1 MTDEF
6 TTHIRQDRLDAALAV
21 LRDAVR
27 PASESG
33 RRLLLLERRF
43 HALRNQ
49 RIAGTIASED
59 YALERAR
66 LSHDLLALGEDLPVA
81 DRLVTMPPSTIE
93 EHYQDLLAQ
102 MQFFQAQV
110 EAMTEKII
118 LAGHSMETLGE
129 ALQAPGQS
137 PVPMQEL
144 LPRALRKTIRR
155 IELATEDFR
164 GLRQTVPQGLAQLL
178 DRHRRLID
186 YLDYPDAP
194 PTPDDKTRLR
204 ELRGH
209 VATQLAAQERNREYT
224 NTFQPAID
232 LLESGAIQSQV
243 ENAIQ
248 GGDPGTAD
256 FLQQLD
262 ELLTQVT
269 TGFRAFAEQQEAF
282 KQESSAF
289 APRYRNLLLDYEVC
303 LAELGG

>member
-1 MTDEF
+1 MQEELHDQ
-6 TTHIRQDRLDAALAV
+6 IRRDRLEAALAL
-21 LRDAVR
+21 LREAVR
-27 PASESG
+27 PASGSG

-59 YALERAR
+59 YGLERAR
-66 LSHDLLALGEDLPVA
+66 LSHDLLALGEDLPAA
-81 DRLVTMPPSTIE
+81 DRLVTTPPSTIE
-93 EHYQDLLAQ
+93 EHYQELLAQ

-118 LAGHSMETLGE
+118 LAGRTMETLGE

-137 PVPMQEL
+137 TVPMQEL

-155 IELATEDFR
+155 IELAGADFQ
-164 GLRQTVPQGLAQLL
+164 GLRQTIQQGLTQLL

-186 YLDYPDAP
+186 YLDYPEAP

-209 VATQLAAQERNREYT
+209 VATQLAAQERNRDYA
-224 NTFQPAID
+224 NTFQAAID

-243 ENAIQ
+243 EDAIR
-248 GGDPGTAD
+248 GGDPDTAD

-282 KQESSAF
+282 KRESSAF
-289 APRYRNLLLDYEVC
+289 APRYRHLLLDYDVC
-303 LAELGG
+303 LAELG